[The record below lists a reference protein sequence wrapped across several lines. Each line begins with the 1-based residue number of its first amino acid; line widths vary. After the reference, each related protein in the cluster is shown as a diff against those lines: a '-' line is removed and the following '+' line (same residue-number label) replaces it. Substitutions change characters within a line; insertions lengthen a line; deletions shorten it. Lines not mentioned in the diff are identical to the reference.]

1 MNPWTRD
8 LERVSWLAILLS
20 FRHLI
25 GKRRTTR
32 DKMAPCVPR
41 LLLPLLLLA
50 VAGTTADAANVRD
63 HAHKPVMAPTTT
75 ATDAL
80 LVNDETQVPA
90 SIVVNSATL
99 APDVYHS
106 VGASDSTVQELLTKF
121 MAIYKTELSQTAL
134 NASVL
139 QVLHAQVR
147 DPRISSVV
155 RFRLL
160 TLLVCLPWNRKRM
173 FARSSCRVSLTRA
186 TVRPSSSCRKPTA
199 RATRCI
205 CSWSTTLSRP

>member
-1 MNPWTRD
+1 
-8 LERVSWLAILLS
+8 
-20 FRHLI
+20 
-25 GKRRTTR
+25 
-32 DKMAPCVPR
+32 MAPRGSR

-50 VAGTTADAANVRD
+50 AAGADAANVRD

-90 SIVVNSATL
+90 SIVVNAITT

-106 VGASDSTVQELLTKF
+106 VGANDNTVQELLTKF
-121 MAIYKTELSQTAL
+121 MTIYKTELSQTAL

-147 DPRISSVV
+147 DPR
-155 RFRLL
+155 
-160 TLLVCLPWNRKRM
+160 
-173 FARSSCRVSLTRA
+173 
-186 TVRPSSSCRKPTA
+186 
-199 RATRCI
+199 
-205 CSWSTTLSRP
+205 LS